1 MEIKSNYEIQ
11 AEKSKLEFIKWDHI
25 KIAKKFNLEYDENYL
40 YIYFLKQKYRLN
52 KSTGNIEKTY
62 DEVNYIGAKHNEVM
76 TILDLLSYSK
86 DNLQLSGNWTN
97 VTSLKGTVQTGSI
110 INHNDLFFSYANKFS
125 GRINDFKK
133 ACEKL
138 DAKEVKKGDVG
149 YIIDL
154 FEKLPLMVIFY
165 EKDCDFPAEFKILW
179 DENILDYMHYETTFY
194 AVLHL
199 FDRIEEL
206 IVT

>member
-40 YIYFLKQKYRLN
+40 YIYFFKQKYRLN
-52 KSTGNIEKTY
+52 KTTGNIEKTY

-97 VTSLKGTVQTGSI
+97 VTSLKGTVQTGNI
-110 INHNDLFFSYANKFS
+110 TNHNDLFLPYANKFS

-149 YIIDL
+149 YIIDI
-154 FEKLPLMVIFY
+154 FEK
-165 EKDCDFPAEFKILW
+165 
-179 DENILDYMHYETTFY
+179 
-194 AVLHL
+194 
-199 FDRIEEL
+199 
-206 IVT
+206 